1 MWRIAS
7 IEAENELEVDE
18 EVKDDFKLLDQRL
31 NEE

>member
-7 IEAENELEVDE
+7 IEAENEMEVDE